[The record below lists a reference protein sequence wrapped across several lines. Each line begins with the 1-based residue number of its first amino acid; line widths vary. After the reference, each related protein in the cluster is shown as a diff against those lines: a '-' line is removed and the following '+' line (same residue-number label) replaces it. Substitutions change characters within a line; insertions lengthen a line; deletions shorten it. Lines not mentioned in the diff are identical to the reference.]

1 MRRASPIVPVMAN
14 RMRSGFPALVKRAV
28 WRVCQLRDMTG
39 ADYTTAADWAKGRRE
54 MKLAHAATLQAEA
67 DKLGIETKVADFM
80 PPRKAA

>member
-1 MRRASPIVPVMAN
+1 M
-14 RMRSGFPALVKRAV
+14 KRTK
-28 WRVCQLRDMTG
+28 WRVCEVRDMTG

-80 PPRKAA
+80 PPKRKAA

>member
-1 MRRASPIVPVMAN
+1 MRRACPIVPGMAN
-14 RMRSGFPALVKRAV
+14 RGFPALMKRTK
-28 WRVCQLRDMTG
+28 WRVCEVRDMTG

-80 PPRKAA
+80 PPKRKAA

>member
-1 MRRASPIVPVMAN
+1 MRRACPIVPVMAN
-14 RMRSGFPALVKRAV
+14 RGFPALMKRTK
-28 WRVCQLRDMTG
+28 WRVCEVRDMTG

-80 PPRKAA
+80 PPKRKAA

>member
-1 MRRASPIVPVMAN
+1 MRRDCPIVPVMAN
-14 RMRSGFPALVKRAV
+14 RGFPALMKRTK
-28 WRVCQLRDMTG
+28 WRVCEVRDMTG

-80 PPRKAA
+80 PPKRKAA